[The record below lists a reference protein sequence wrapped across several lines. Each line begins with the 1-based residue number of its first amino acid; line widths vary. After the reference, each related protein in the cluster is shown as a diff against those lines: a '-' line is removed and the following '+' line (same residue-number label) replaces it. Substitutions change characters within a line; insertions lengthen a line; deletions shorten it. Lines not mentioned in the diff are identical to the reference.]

1 VASFSIRIICFSI
14 LLPVA
19 STSTRV
25 VAVKIQY
32 VRAFV
37 YPLLILCAVTPKMLV
52 VINFL
57 NEKLLCA
64 VLDDRWTIEWS
75 RALQS
80 GNYSTL
86 SPACKAALEVVEKR
100 RLCTWMIYLGP

>member
-1 VASFSIRIICFSI
+1 
-14 LLPVA
+14 
-19 STSTRV
+19 
-25 VAVKIQY
+25 

-75 RALQS
+75 RALHQT
-80 GNYSTL
+80 GNLLCRQPVKLHQRLLKNDVS
-86 SPACKAALEVVEKR
+86 AL
-100 RLCTWMIYLGP
+100 G